1 MRQLPVD
8 AVRDLL
14 GIARAMYAAKKS
26 EGAPTWVLEE
36 LKAIGEKLKLALELG
51 RKAPDSLGH
60 RAALNH
66 AEDACARLTRL
77 ITHETP
83 LAPTLE
89 AATVRVRK
97 MQALPSASEEMKRR
111 RRESH

>member
-1 MRQLPVD
+1 MRLLPVD

-14 GIARAMYAAKKS
+14 GIARALYAAKKS
-26 EGAPTWVLEE
+26 EGAPAWVLEE
-36 LKAIGEKLKLALELG
+36 LKAIGEKLKLSLELG
-51 RKAPDSLGH
+51 RKPPDSLGH
-60 RAALNH
+60 RAAISH
-66 AEDACARLTRL
+66 AEDACGRLTRL

-89 AATVRVRK
+89 AATVRVRRIP
-97 MQALPSASEEMKRR
+97 ALPSVAEDMKRR